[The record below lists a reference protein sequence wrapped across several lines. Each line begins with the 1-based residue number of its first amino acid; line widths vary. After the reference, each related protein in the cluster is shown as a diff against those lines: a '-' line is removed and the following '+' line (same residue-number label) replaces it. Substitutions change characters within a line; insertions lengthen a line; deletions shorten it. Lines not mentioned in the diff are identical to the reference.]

1 MPTGQ
6 TNKTSQ
12 KRRSPTKTTPS
23 TGLTDG
29 VEYDFRVIASRDD
42 ANSAPSKEATAT
54 PRETTPPA
62 LSSAAVDGARI
73 TLTFNEAL
81 DSGETPHKSALAVTV
96 EGSSRDVDAVA
107 VSGSVVTITLVTSV
121 FSGDAVTVQYTAP
134 TDESAARLQD
144 LAGNAAGPFREQ
156 TVSNNTPAADQLTAT
171 VSAVPESHNGQFI
184 FEIRFSDEVEISY
197 KTLRDHTFT
206 VTGGTVTNA
215 RRLAPPSNTGWEIHI
230 TPDTGAAVTIALPA
244 TTDCTATS
252 AICTGD
258 LRPLSNEWEVTVPGP
273 PSQ

>member
-1 MPTGQ
+1 M
-6 TNKTSQ
+6 
-12 KRRSPTKTTPS
+12 
-23 TGLTDG
+23 
-29 VEYDFRVIASRDD
+29 EYDIRVIASRDD

-62 LSSAAVDGARI
+62 VSSAAVDGATI
-73 TLTFNEAL
+73 TVTFNEAL
-81 DSGETPHKSALAVTV
+81 DSDKTPDKSAFAVTV
-96 EGSSRDVDAVA
+96 QHSSRDVNAVT

-134 TDESAARLQD
+134 TDQSAARLQD
-144 LAGNAAGPFREQ
+144 LAGNAAGPFSEQ
-156 TVSNNTPAADQLTAT
+156 NVSNNTPAADQLTAT

-197 KTLRDHTFT
+197 KTLRDHAFT
-206 VTGGTVTNA
+206 VTAGTVTKA
-215 RRLAPPSNTGWEIHI
+215 RRLAPPSSIGWEIHI
-230 TPDTGAAVTIALPA
+230 TPDTGAAATIALTV
-244 TTDCTATS
+244 TTDCTATG